1 MRYEKTNSSPKNPF
15 LLIYPLFS
23 NQKSLNYGVKI
34 GNILMKEL
42 SKATAV
48 VTGGAM
54 GIGLATV
61 KRLLAEGV
69 TVTIWDL
76 NPASLENV
84 KKELEG
90 KGKVFYHE
98 CDVCD
103 KTRVYELAQ
112 TAFSEMGSVDILV
125 NNAGFVRSGYFHERP
140 DEEWEK
146 TINVNLTSFIYTTKA
161 FLPAM
166 YEKNRG
172 HVINISSAA
181 GTIGVPGLAMYAATK
196 WAVWGLTE
204 SLRFEAQNLGKKGV
218 RFSSIH
224 PSYIRTGMFEGA
236 KIPFPGGLIVPLLKS
251 HDVIA
256 KAIVESAIK
265 KGRNAPKRPY
275 SVHLTPRMRLMP
287 DSWFQWTLR
296 FLKVTNSMNT
306 FKGRE
311 K

>member
-1 MRYEKTNSSPKNPF
+1 MKN
-15 LLIYPLFS
+15 LS
-23 NQKSLNYGVKI
+23 N
-34 GNILMKEL
+34 
-42 SKATAV
+42 ATAV

-76 NPASLENV
+76 SSEALESA
-84 KKELEG
+84 KKELAG
-90 KGKVFYHE
+90 LGKVFYHQ
-98 CDVCD
+98 CDVTD
-103 KTRVYELAQ
+103 KVRVYELGKI
-112 TAFSEMGSVDILV
+112 AFEEMSNVDILV
-125 NNAGFVRSGYFHERP
+125 NNAGYVRGGYFHERP
-140 DEEWEK
+140 DDEWEK
-146 TINVNLTSFIYTTKA
+146 TIDVNLTSFIYTTKA

-172 HVINISSAA
+172 HVVNISSAA
-181 GTIGVPGLAMYAATK
+181 GTIGVPGLAIYAATK

-204 SLRFEAQNLGKKGV
+204 SLRFEAKNLGKKGV
-218 RFSSIH
+218 KFSSIH

-256 KAIVESAIK
+256 KAIVEAAIK
-265 KGRNAPKRPY
+265 KGRLSPKRPLT
-275 SVHLTPRMRLMP
+275 VHLTPRLRLLP
-287 DSWFQWTLR
+287 DSWFQWLLG
-296 FLKVTNSMNT
+296 FLKITESMST
-306 FKGRE
+306 FKGR